1 MVLILWCIKWYKKS
15 PFIRA
20 FFTSKIRPFSL
31 KILSDTHLSGEANP
45 FRTVLCEEI
54 REQSFQR

>member
-31 KILSDTHLSGEANP
+31 KILSDTYPSGEGKSISNRA
-45 FRTVLCEEI
+45 L
-54 REQSFQR
+54 